1 MHIYIT
7 GQILKTKGDSHSV
20 GYEDPEDHS
29 NYNKGQRKTIHSLRG
44 HYKEEI
50 HRLLKCGSIDKKEKH
65 IHVSDKSPQTEV
77 NVATTRIENSSTNE
91 ILTTTENLREGPRTT
106 ANAVET
112 EESKTD
118 KKSINETKETTITP
132 DNFVTRLLP
141 VSEKLGVINDTS
153 VNDITTPHLNTE
165 YLTDTTLH
173 LRRALDEEDPINNID
188 SETSSHSSEQNNH
201 DTILDSTQKNFVFE
215 SLVIKNEPDG
225 EISNRKHQFLDQSKD
240 ANFNNEET
248 NDIRMPSNL
257 NEEKFP
263 INYYNPFTGPPP
275 MKYALPIYPN
285 VLKVQGNNL
294 NQSNSISNDQIEKSL
309 IVDGKSSNSSEY
321 KAFNRIAEFNESDI
335 DFLLNDSHITAE
347 DLNRI
352 ASNPSKG
359 FGVSEMDKSNLMLIE
374 HPRVCFA
381 CSSTNNPTCWLPD
394 MSTPAKY
401 CRGGHNACVTKTYK
415 HRVKEKTNE
424 TTRINFVPQ

>member
-1 MHIYIT
+1 MSSKFIIFLFT
-7 GQILKTKGDSHSV
+7 TILFLGQILKTKGDSHSA
-20 GYEDPEDHS
+20 GYEDPEDHN

-285 VLKVQGNNL
+285 VLKVQ
-294 NQSNSISNDQIEKSL
+294 
-309 IVDGKSSNSSEY
+309 
-321 KAFNRIAEFNESDI
+321 
-335 DFLLNDSHITAE
+335 
-347 DLNRI
+347 
-352 ASNPSKG
+352 
-359 FGVSEMDKSNLMLIE
+359 EMDKSNLMLIE

-415 HRVKEKTNE
+415 HRGYAFVVRDCAASCVNRDLPDNGLYYRSCTICHSDLCNGANFTSFSLKTIILLLI
-424 TTRINFVPQ
+424 TIWFKYT